1 MLMTRGVGAAFE
13 PAGEQLVARVEQSRV
28 CASLWGVWP
37 AVWPSVLCASLS
49 LLCASLSLSLLCASL
64 SLLCASLSLL
74 QSRVCASLVGA
85 AFEPAGDQLVA
96 RVEQSRV
103 CASLSVARAS
113 LSVIWAWSSVGASQM
128 SP

>member
-1 MLMTRGVGAAFE
+1 MLMTRG
-13 PAGEQLVARVEQSRV
+13 
-28 CASLWGVWP
+28 
-37 AVWPSVLCASLS
+37 
-49 LLCASLSLSLLCASL
+49 
-64 SLLCASLSLL
+64 
-74 QSRVCASLVGA
+74 VGA

-96 RVEQSRV
+96 RVEQSRVCASLWVVWAAVWASLSLLCASLSLLQSRV